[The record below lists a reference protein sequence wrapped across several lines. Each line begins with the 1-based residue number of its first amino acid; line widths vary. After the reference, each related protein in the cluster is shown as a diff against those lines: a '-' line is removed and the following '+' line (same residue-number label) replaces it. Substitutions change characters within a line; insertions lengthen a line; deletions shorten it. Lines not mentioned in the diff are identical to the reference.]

1 MKAVQEEEVV
11 QPEDVEVPPPPKRD
25 LIAAKAADAAAT
37 VWFLLA
43 NLLWWAVWLPTKG
56 FGTDTSGQ
64 FNILTLLLSF
74 EAIVLTIAVLIQNR
88 LDAHARDKQ
97 AEADLKNN
105 AIAAEIAQTTSAQLD
120 RIEALLKP
128 RRAK

>member
-1 MKAVQEEEVV
+1 MAAEDEVV
-11 QPEDVEVPPPPKRD
+11 VKPEDVEVPPPPRRD
-25 LIAAKAADAAAT
+25 LIAAKSADAAAT

-43 NLLWWAVWLPTKG
+43 NLAWWAAWLPTEG

-97 AEADLKNN
+97 AEADLNNN

-120 RIEALLKP
+120 RIESLLQGKILE
-128 RRAK
+128 